1 MWIVRLALRRP
12 LSVAVMALLM
22 LVLGVLSFGL
32 MNVDIFPSI
41 DLPVVL
47 VVWNYPGLSAF
58 DVERRM
64 VFISE
69 RAYSTTVNGIEHI
82 ESESINGIGMLK
94 VYFYPGTDIGGSIA
108 QINAV
113 SETILSNL
121 PRGIQPPQII
131 SYNAS
136 NVPVAQLNVYSD
148 VLSTNKLFD
157 YGLNFIRIQLFT
169 IPGFSS
175 PAPLGGVSRAVMAN
189 LDPNALYA
197 NGLSAFDVG
206 NALATT
212 NVVIPSGTAKM
223 GNYEYN
229 VDLNMSVPTVPDFNR
244 LPIKYLNGAPVFL
257 GDVAHVTDSHQPETN
272 VVRFNGQ
279 QATYLLVVK
288 HADAST
294 LTVVDA
300 VKKKLPEIRA
310 TAPKGLNVMLTF
322 DQSQFVRAALRDV
335 VQEAVTA
342 AILVAIMVLLF
353 LGSPRSMIIVITSI
367 PLSILTAI
375 IGLKLTGQT
384 INTMT
389 LGGIALAVGMLVDDA
404 TVEVENIH
412 RNHAMHKPLLVA
424 ILDGAS
430 QIATPTFVGTLAI
443 CIVFFPVVLLT
454 GVARFLFTPLA
465 LAVVFSMLTSYLL
478 SRTLVPTMARYLL
491 PDTHEEH
498 LGTGLW
504 ARIVTAF
511 DARFERVKEAYRFGL
526 ARFIARR
533 TFSLVCVAV
542 LILSSLAMLLVVGED
557 FFPRVDAGMMSL
569 HVRMPTGTR
578 VEHTEYIVDNIER
591 AIRTVVP
598 ADEMQGISDNIGL
611 PLSYDLAFYHTDSI
625 GPQDA
630 DLLIQL
636 KPEHQPTAIYQNKIR
651 RMLASRFPNVTAYF
665 QAADIVSQVLNFGL
679 PAAIDAQINGNN
691 LEADYDIALRL
702 QDRMR
707 RIPGVSDLRIAEPQ
721 DYPTFGVNVDRD
733 KALQLGIT
741 QQQVASSMLSTLSG
755 ASLLQPNF
763 WLDPKSGVNYNVVAQ
778 APQHLIDSVATLS
791 NIPLSTPN
799 TRGRH
804 AEPGAVAWQPR
815 DRHSPLGSRR
825 RRALHRA
832 ARHRRGRRR
841 RGPRPRQRHQRGA
854 ARNQQ
859 PRPAARRHPR
869 RDPRAE
875 PGDARLVHHARRRP
889 GARDHP
895 RVPADGRELSVVA
908 RAFHH
913 HDGGAG
919 RAGGRAVDARGHG
932 HHHQRRIADGR
943 DHGGRR
949 RRRQRQPVDHLR
961 QRIARGRLQPA
972 RGGDRSGPH
981 PLPPDHHDRA
991 RDDSGDAADGA
1002 VAGIGIGAER
1012 AARPR
1017 RYRRAAGCY
1026 DDDAVRG
1033 AGRIFD
1039 FQPQPYRQ
1047 TSARPRDRGNHA
1059 AWRVEYFSRWKTT
1072 RKISAC
1078 RHPADFFLPDG
1089 SSPSSSS

>member
-1 MWIVRLALRRP
+1 MMWIVRLALRRP

-41 DLPVVL
+41 DLPVVM

-82 ESESINGIGMLK
+82 ESESINGIGLLK
-94 VYFYPGTDIGGSIA
+94 VYFQPGSDIAGAIA

-175 PAPLGGVSRAVMAN
+175 PAPLGGVSRSVMVN
-189 LDPNALYA
+189 LDPSALYA
-197 NGLSAFDVG
+197 NGLSAFDIG
-206 NALATT
+206 NALAST

-229 VDLNMSVPTVPDFNR
+229 VDLNMSVPKVSDFNK

-257 GDVAHVTDSHQPETN
+257 GDVAPVTDSHQPETN

-300 VKKKLPEIRA
+300 VKAKLPDIRA

-322 DQSQFVRAALRDV
+322 DQSQFVRAALKDV

-342 AILVAIMVLLF
+342 AALVAIMVLLF

-375 IGLKLTGQT
+375 IFLHLTGQT

-454 GVARFLFTPLA
+454 GVAKFLFTPLA
-465 LAVVFSMLTSYLL
+465 LAVVFAMLTSYLL

-491 PDTHEEH
+491 SDTHEEN
-498 LGTGLW
+498 LGTGRW
-504 ARIVTAF
+504 GRIVRGF
-511 DARFERVKEAYRFGL
+511 DARFERVKESYRFAL
-526 ARFIARR
+526 AKFIARR
-533 TFSLVCVAV
+533 NFSLACVAI

-557 FFPRVDAGMMSL
+557 FFPTIDAGMMSL

-578 VEHTEYIVDNIER
+578 VEHTEYMIDKIER

-598 ADEMQGISDNIGL
+598 ADELQGISDNIGL
-611 PLSYDLAFYHTDSI
+611 PLSYDLAFYQTDSI
-625 GPQDA
+625 GPQDT
-630 DLLIQL
+630 DMLIQL
-636 KPEHQPTAIYQNKIR
+636 KPDHKPTAIYQQKIR
-651 RMLASRFPNVTAYF
+651 DLLGHQYPNVTAYF

-691 LEADYDIALRL
+691 LQSDYDIALRL
-702 QDRMR
+702 KDKMSL
-707 RIPGVSDLRIAEPQ
+707 IPGISDLRIAEPQ

-733 KALQLGIT
+733 KALELGIT

-755 ASLLQPNF
+755 AMLLQPNF
-763 WLDPKSGVNYNVVAQ
+763 WLDPKSGVNYSVVSQ

-791 NIPLSTPN
+791 NIPLSTPPSASGTQGQPQLLGN
-799 TRGRH
+799 LGTITHGWDPAVVAHYTVQRVIDVDAAVHGRDLGSVASAVQREINNLGQLPAGTHVVIRGQSQAMRDSFRTLGEGLVL
-804 AEPGAVAWQPR
+804 AIVLVYLLMVANFQSWLEPFVIMMAVPGALAGVLWMLAITGTTINVESLMGAIMAVGVGVANGNLLITFANELR
-815 DRHSPLGSRR
+815 EEGYSPL
-825 RRALHRA
+825 A
-832 ARHRRGRRR
+832 A
-841 RGPRPRQRHQRGA
+841 A
-854 ARNQQ
+854 I
-859 PRPAARRHPR
+859 
-869 RDPRAE
+869 E
-875 PGDARLVHHARRRP
+875 
-889 GARDHP
+889 
-895 RVPADGRELSVVA
+895 
-908 RAFHH
+908 
-913 HDGGAG
+913 AG
-919 RAGGRAVDARGHG
+919 RIRFRPIIMTALAMILGMLPMALSLGSGSEQNAPLGRAVFGGLIAATMMTLFVVPAVYSIFSRNLVGK
-932 HHHQRRIADGR
+932 HQRDAEIEA
-943 DHGGRR
+943 
-949 RRRQRQPVDHLR
+949 
-961 QRIARGRLQPA
+961 IN
-972 RGGDRSGPH
+972 
-981 PLPPDHHDRA
+981 LP
-991 RDDSGDAADGA
+991 GA
-1002 VAGIGIGAER
+1002 
-1012 AARPR
+1012 
-1017 RYRRAAGCY
+1017 
-1026 DDDAVRG
+1026 
-1033 AGRIFD
+1033 
-1039 FQPQPYRQ
+1039 
-1047 TSARPRDRGNHA
+1047 
-1059 AWRVEYFSRWKTT
+1059 
-1072 RKISAC
+1072 
-1078 RHPADFFLPDG
+1078 
-1089 SSPSSSS
+1089 